1 MNDEKMVAALVFAQL
16 QDPRDTLDQ
25 RARAAIFAAGVFET
39 EWERHAS
46 ARSVAADARY
56 EARLAETRMRKE
68 MEKLQQAEKDA
79 NDSRIISEAV
89 KAALAAVA
97 AQKAAE

>member
-56 EARLAETRMRKE
+56 EARLAETPHVRRDGDGVVRPTRRVGAVE
-68 MEKLQQAEKDA
+68 GDA
-79 NDSRIISEAV
+79 GDAAGTHG
-89 KAALAAVA
+89 KA
-97 AQKAAE
+97 